1 MLDISQTGRWTLDP
15 LTIAAYQTRRPRWG
29 FGELGLVTFMR
40 TYSWERALLPE
51 LYGEGAT
58 GQETW
63 LECCVRVVEG
73 TMTALRA
80 HTTRLG
86 KAWDEDKA
94 QVTALDML
102 ERMFTFKWLPPGRG
116 LRMMGVPFTFE
127 RSGAPLQNCAFISTQ
142 DLNHNL
148 ARPFVWAFEMLMM
161 GTGVGF
167 DARGAGTVTLTPPTR
182 KGVHVVED
190 SREGWARAIRR
201 VFDAHTGA
209 ATLPLTWDVSQV
221 RPAGAL
227 IRTFGGKASGPAP
240 LLTALARLETLC
252 GEHLGKPV
260 DSAFIVDAMNIVAA
274 CVVSGGIRRSAQ
286 IAFGSPDDHGFSKLK
301 QDQEKLYAWRWASN
315 NSIFADVG
323 MDYSHHA
330 ALSATNGEPGYAWL
344 ETMRAYGRLADA
356 ENWKDER
363 VMGGNPCQPAS
374 ALLLTPKGLRTM
386 GELGV
391 GDTIW
396 SEDGWVRITAKWSTG
411 VKPVLKYHTTAGF
424 FHGTANHRILQ
435 RGEKVEVRHADAIDR
450 LAGPRNHSALERD
463 LDAVMDGWVIGD
475 GTRAPARCLDA
486 VGLIIGERDGEIH
499 ESELSGHIRH
509 EHPSGG
515 KMWAVETSI
524 QRAELAPLPE
534 REIPERFMFAEP
546 HVVASFL
553 RGLYSAN
560 GSVVA
565 GGQRVTLKTTSFT
578 LMRQAQAMLS
588 SLGITSYYTT
598 NRAKKI
604 QWDNGEYTSRESYDL
619 NITTDRARFASL
631 VGFVHAY
638 KQDAIDIKPPT
649 RTKHTFE
656 IREVEELGEEEVWD
670 ITVSGPSHTY
680 WTAGLNVSNCLEQ
693 SLEDG
698 ELCNLV
704 ETFPAHH
711 SCPAD
716 YLRTLKVAYLY
727 AKTVTLFDVHDA
739 RSNEV
744 MNRNRRVGCSV
755 SGVVQAQAKW
765 GHDGLMKL
773 LDRAYHYTQRL
784 DAVYSAWLEIPTS
797 IKTTS
802 VKPSGTV
809 SLLAGATPGCHWDHS
824 AQYIRRVR
832 IADTSPLL
840 PALRAA
846 GYPVEQDQYAA
857 ATMVVEFPVNTGT
870 RRGKAAVPV
879 REKLQLAA
887 DLQHWWAD
895 NQVSCTADF
904 GADEA
909 DQLAPLLDEYQH
921 KLKGISFLRRDD
933 HGYAQ
938 APYETISAAEYARRA
953 AQLQPLDLSGLHT
966 HEADDL
972 YCSGAACEVR
982 IKM

>member
-1 MLDISQTGRWTLDP
+1 MINGKINRWTINQDTKDAFLKRDV
-15 LTIAAYQTRRPRWG
+15 RWG

-51 LYGEGAT
+51 LYGENAT

-63 LECCVRVVEG
+63 LDCCVRVVEG
-73 TMTALRA
+73 TFTALRA
-80 HTTRLG
+80 HTVALG
-86 KAWDEDKA
+86 KPWDEDKA
-94 QVTALDML
+94 QCSAYSML

-116 LRMMGVPFTFE
+116 LRMMGVPFVFE

-142 DLNHNL
+142 DIAHDLS
-148 ARPFVWAFEMLMM
+148 RPFVWAFEMLMM

-167 DARGAGTVTLTPPTR
+167 DARGAGTVTITPPTS
-182 KGVHVVED
+182 KGVHVVAD
-190 SREGWARAIRR
+190 SREGWAQAIRR
-201 VFDAHTGA
+201 VLDAHTGK
-209 ATLPLTWDVSQV
+209 ATLPVTWDVSQV
-221 RPAGAL
+221 RPAGA
-227 IRTFGGKASGPAP
+227 IIGSFGGKASGPAP
-240 LLTALARLETLC
+240 LVTALERLERLC
-252 GEHLGKPV
+252 GEYVGKPI
-260 DSAFIVDAMNIVAA
+260 DSAFIVDAMNIIAA

-286 IAFGSPDDHGFSKLK
+286 IAFGSPDDHKFSALK

-315 NSIFADVG
+315 NSIFAEEG

-344 ETMRAYGRLADA
+344 SKMRSHGRLADPA
-356 ENWKDER
+356 DHRDEA

-374 ALLLTPKGLRTM
+374 ALLLTPNGLRTM

-411 VKPVLKYHTTAGF
+411 VKPVAKYHTTAGF
-424 FHGTANHRILQ
+424 FLGTANHRIIQ
-435 RGEKVEVRHADAIDR
+435 RGEKVEVQDAETIDR
-450 LAGPRNHSALERD
+450 LAGPRGMVAPERD
-463 LDAVMDGWVIGD
+463 LDAVMDGWMIGD

-486 VGLIIGERDGEIH
+486 VCLVVGECDGEIH
-499 ESELSGHIRH
+499 ESELAGHIRH
-509 EHPSGG
+509 RHANGG
-515 KMWAVETSI
+515 NMWAVETSI
-524 QRAELAPLPE
+524 QRAELVPLPE

-546 HVVASFL
+546 HIVASFL

-565 GGQRVTLKTTSFT
+565 QGKRVTLKATSFT
-578 LMRQAQAMLS
+578 LIRQAQAMLS
-588 SLGITSYYTT
+588 SLGIASYYTT

-604 QWDNGEYTSRESYDL
+604 MWENGEYTSRQSYDL
-619 NITTDRARFASL
+619 NITADRTRFAEL
-631 VGFVHAY
+631 IGFVHTY
-638 KQDAIDIKPPT
+638 KQDAIDLTPT
-649 RTKHTFE
+649 THSKSTFE
-656 IREVEELGEEEVWD
+656 IREIEELGEEEVWD

-693 SLEDG
+693 SLEHQ

-711 SCPAD
+711 ACAAD

-727 AKTVTLFDVHDA
+727 AKAVTLFGVHDPG
-739 RSNEV
+739 SDEV
-744 MNRNRRVGCSV
+744 MSRNRRVGCSV
-755 SGVVQAQAKW
+755 SGVVQAQAKF
-765 GHDGLMKL
+765 GHVQLMKL
-773 LDRAYHYTQRL
+773 LDRAYHYVQRL
-784 DAVYSAWLEIPTS
+784 DEVYSAWLQIPTS

-832 IADTSPLL
+832 IAETSPLL
-840 PALRAA
+840 PALRKA
-846 GYPVEQDQYAA
+846 GYPIEACRYAA

-870 RRGKAAVPV
+870 TRGKAAVPV

-904 GADEA
+904 SAEEA
-909 DQLAPLLDEYQH
+909 DQIAPLLDEYQH

-938 APYETISAAEYARRA
+938 APYETIDAGEYARRA
-953 AQLQPLDLSGLHT
+953 AAIRPIDLSGLHT
-966 HEADDL
+966 HEAEDL
-972 YCSGAACEVR
+972 YCSGAACEV
-982 IKM
+982 KF